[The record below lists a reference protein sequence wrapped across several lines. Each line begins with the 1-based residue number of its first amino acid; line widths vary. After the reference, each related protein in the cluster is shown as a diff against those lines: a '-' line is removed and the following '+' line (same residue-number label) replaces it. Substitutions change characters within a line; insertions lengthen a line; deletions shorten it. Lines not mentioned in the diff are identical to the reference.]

1 MMIDDEWVSLIL
13 SNDRLLKDGG
23 VRFGCGWEGDRAWL
37 ERRSPSNHRLDGTIY
52 VTGSKHW
59 TGRTLGQ
66 VFLRS
71 DLKQVTLNKGR
82 TVNESIPITIR
93 KSSCINGSCDV
104 SVSLS
109 IDGKIYDLFKVL
121 ISPNRLD
128 RGPLSIAIILG

>member
-1 MMIDDEWVSLIL
+1 MTIDDQWVSLIL

-52 VTGSKHW
+52 VTGSKYW
-59 TGRTLGQ
+59 TGPWGKS
-66 VFLRS
+66 FS
-71 DLKQVTLNKGR
+71 EVTLNKGR